1 MSSDAES
8 QDSGS
13 GTLSG
18 LPTTSAG
25 AGAGTGAGTE
35 RGTGSEAFLD
45 GEDLRLLL
53 LAARS
58 LASLPRLKD
67 LSASDSIPQFLP
79 QAQWERTL
87 TFQKPMH

>member
-1 MSSDAES
+1 MVPSDAQG

-18 LPTTSAG
+18 LPTTSTGAG
-25 AGAGTGAGTE
+25 AGAGAGAE
-35 RGTGSEAFLD
+35 RGTGSEALAARSLD

-58 LASLPRLKD
+58 LASLPRLMDFLDALD
-67 LSASDSIPQFLP
+67 L
-79 QAQWERTL
+79 
-87 TFQKPMH
+87 KPMH

>member
-1 MSSDAES
+1 MVSSDAQG

-18 LPTTSAG
+18 LPTTSTGAG
-25 AGAGTGAGTE
+25 AGAGAE
-35 RGTGSEAFLD
+35 RGTGSEACLD

-58 LASLPRLKD
+58 LAALPRLMEFSSGLD
-67 LSASDSIPQFLP
+67 WI
-79 QAQWERTL
+79 TL
-87 TFQKPMH
+87 I